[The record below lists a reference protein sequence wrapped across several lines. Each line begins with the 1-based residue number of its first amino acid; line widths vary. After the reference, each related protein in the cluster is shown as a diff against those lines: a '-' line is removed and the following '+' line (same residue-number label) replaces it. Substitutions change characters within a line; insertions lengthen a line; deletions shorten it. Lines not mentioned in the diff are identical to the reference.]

1 MSFFP
6 QEGEKKMKEE
16 QEAVL
21 KAANAEKDSGDS
33 QPSED
38 DEDLDD
44 EESEELLPSSDVRI
58 HLPRCFTINYIKF
71 FFFLLI

>member
-1 MSFFP
+1 
-6 QEGEKKMKEE
+6 MKEE
-16 QEAVL
+16 QDAVE

-44 EESEELLPSSDVRI
+44 EDSGEFNNLPSSDV
-58 HLPRCFTINYIKF
+58 CTIYAICLF
-71 FFFLLI
+71 CL